1 MEQFSAFLTNE
12 KLLSP
17 STTASYLRDIK
28 LFSAFLKKEPAEAQ
42 EEDVHAFILRM
53 QSDGR
58 ANATILRSLSALH
71 TYFDF
76 LISTGKRFENPAANI
91 PRPEIDH
98 KLPIILSPEEANR
111 LLTAP
116 EGDSPLAVRDRAM
129 LELLYA
135 TGMTVSELIGLDI
148 ENMNL
153 RRRTLTLRRGGR
165 KRTVPFGR
173 PAATAM
179 NLYLKQARPLLFKGS
194 GEVALFINCN
204 GTRMSRQGFWKLIK
218 KYKAI
223 AGIDKEITPH
233 MLRHS
238 FAAHLLENGADLSSI
253 QEMMGFIDP
262 ASTAI
267 YTKIVENKILDVY
280 QKAHPRAN

>member
-1 MEQFSAFLTNE
+1 LEQFSAFLTNE

-58 ANATILRSLSALH
+58 ANTTILRSLSALH
-71 TYFDF
+71 TYFNF
-76 LISTGKRFENPAANI
+76 LVSTGKLRENPAANI
-91 PRPEIDH
+91 TRPEIDH

-204 GTRMSRQGFWKLIK
+204 GTRMSRQGFWKLVK

-223 AGIDKEITPH
+223 ASIDKEITPH